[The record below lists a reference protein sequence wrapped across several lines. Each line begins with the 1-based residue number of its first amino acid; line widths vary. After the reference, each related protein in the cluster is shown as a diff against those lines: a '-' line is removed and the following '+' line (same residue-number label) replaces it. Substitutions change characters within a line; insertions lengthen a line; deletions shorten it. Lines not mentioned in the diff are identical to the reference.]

1 MTLRARLSLIVTAA
15 LLLGFVLFGTLAY
28 ASFWR
33 QQRVQLNELLLRDL
47 ERVQTLVLAGSQ
59 AVGAKLTSK
68 KGDFVLQ
75 FVGPADLVVIGQEKT
90 ALPESAHP
98 QLTER
103 SGRTLLYASKP
114 WLVTQADKPGG
125 VNEVGT
131 LRLALDVTADLK
143 QRQTLLRSLLV
154 SGGIIALAVSLINLV
169 LLQRSLAPL
178 GRLAAQARQVNP
190 ASPAAIRYQG
200 PHDEV
205 AYVAQALNRALRGIR
220 KRQQAERASLAE
232 IAHELAAPLTLVA
245 GHLESLTALH
255 PGDVRL
261 GAAQGAANELLY
273 TSKDLLT
280 LARGELERPLD
291 LAVLDLASIAERIAL
306 EYPGVRTG
314 TLEHAEVAGSPERL
328 SQLTRNLV
336 RNGVQAAGA
345 DKVSLAVTIRGAEV
359 SLGVED
365 RGPGVPPEELEH
377 LFERFYTRRKQGG
390 TGLGL
395 SVAQQIAKQHGGRI
409 SVVSEVGRGT
419 RFTVSLPSL
428 GAQLGEEDEVAGT
441 DVTTV

>member
-1 MTLRARLSLIVTAA
+1 MTLRARLSLLVTAA
-15 LLLGFVLFGTLAY
+15 LLAGLVLFGALAY
-28 ASFWR
+28 ASFGR

-47 ERVQTLVLAGSQ
+47 ARVQTLVQAGPQ
-59 AVGAKLTSK
+59 AIGAQFTSK
-68 KGDFVLQ
+68 SGDFMLQ
-75 FVGPADLVVIGQEKT
+75 FVSTADVVAIPLGAQ
-90 ALPESAHP
+90 ALPKSTRP

-103 SGRTLLYASKP
+103 GARTLLYASTP
-114 WLVTQADKPGG
+114 WLVPKADGG
-125 VNEVGT
+125 VSELGT
-131 LRLALDVTADLK
+131 LRLALDVTADLR
-143 QRQTLLRSLLV
+143 QRQALLRSLLV
-154 SGGIIALAVSLINLV
+154 SGGVIALAVSVINLV

-178 GRLAAQARQVNP
+178 GRLAAQARQVDP
-190 ASPAAIRYQG
+190 ASPAVIRYRG

-245 GHLESLTALH
+245 GHLASLAALH
-255 PGDVRL
+255 PGDARL

-280 LARGELERPLD
+280 LSRGELERPLD
-291 LAVLDLASIAERIAL
+291 LAVLDLGSVAERIAR
-306 EYPGVRTG
+306 EYPGVHLG

-328 SQLTRNLV
+328 AQLTRNLV

-345 DKVSLAVTIRGAEV
+345 DKVSLAVTAVGAEV
-359 SLGVED
+359 SLYVED
-365 RGPGVPPEELEH
+365 KGPGVPPDELGH

-409 SVVSEVGRGT
+409 SVTSNVGEGT

>member
-1 MTLRARLSLIVTAA
+1 MTLRARLGLLVTAA
-15 LLLGFVLFGTLAY
+15 LLAGLVLFGTLAY
-28 ASFWR
+28 ASFGR

-47 ERVQTLVLAGSQ
+47 ARVQTLVQAGPQ
-59 AVGAKLTSK
+59 AIGAQFTSK
-68 KGDFVLQ
+68 SGDFTLQ
-75 FVGPADLVVIGQEKT
+75 FVSRSGVVANPLGAQ
-90 ALPESAHP
+90 ALPESTRP

-103 SGRTLLYASKP
+103 KGRTLLSASKP
-114 WLVTQADKPGG
+114 WLLPGKEG
-125 VNEVGT
+125 RVEEFGT
-131 LRLALDVTADLK
+131 IRLALDVTADLR
-143 QRQTLLRSLLV
+143 QRQDLLRSLLV
-154 SGGIIALAVSLINLV
+154 SGGIIALAVSVINLV

-190 ASPAAIRYQG
+190 AAPATIRYQG

-245 GHLESLTALH
+245 GHLESLTALR
-255 PGDVRL
+255 PGDAQL

-291 LAVLDLASIAERIAL
+291 LAVLDLGSVAERVAY
-306 EYPGVRTG
+306 EYPGVQLG

-345 DKVSLAVTIRGAEV
+345 EKVSLAVTASGTEV
-359 SLGVED
+359 SLCVED
-365 RGPGVPPEELEH
+365 RGPGVPPDELGH

>member
-1 MTLRARLSLIVTAA
+1 MTLRARLGLLVTAA
-15 LLLGFVLFGTLAY
+15 LLAGLVLFGTLAY
-28 ASFWR
+28 ASFGR

-47 ERVQTLVLAGSQ
+47 ERVQTLVQAGPQ
-59 AVGAKLTSK
+59 AIGAQFTSS
-68 KGDFVLQ
+68 KGDFMLQ
-75 FVGPADLVVIGQEKT
+75 FVGPNDVVAIPLGAQ
-90 ALPESAHP
+90 ALPNSTRP

-103 SGRTLLYASKP
+103 NGRTLLYASTP
-114 WLVTQADKPGG
+114 WLVSKSDGG
-125 VNEVGT
+125 VSELGT
-131 LRLALDVTADLK
+131 VRLALDVTADLR
-143 QRQTLLRSLLV
+143 QRQALLRSLLV
-154 SGGIIALAVSLINLV
+154 SGGIIALAVSVINLV

-190 ASPAAIRYQG
+190 ASPATIRYQG

-245 GHLESLTALH
+245 GHLESLSALH
-255 PGDVRL
+255 PGDARL

-291 LAVLDLASIAERIAL
+291 LAVLDLGSVAERIAH
-306 EYPGVRTG
+306 EYPGVQLG

-345 DKVSLAVTIRGAEV
+345 EKVSLAVTASGTEV
-359 SLGVED
+359 SLCVED
-365 RGPGVPPEELEH
+365 RGPGVPPNELGH